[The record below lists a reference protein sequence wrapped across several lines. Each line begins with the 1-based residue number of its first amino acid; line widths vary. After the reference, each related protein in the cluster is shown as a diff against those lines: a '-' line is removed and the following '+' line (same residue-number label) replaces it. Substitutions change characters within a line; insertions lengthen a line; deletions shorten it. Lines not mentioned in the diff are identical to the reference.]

1 MHLLSAQAGALQQ
14 DGEAIDL
21 NQSPAPL
28 VFVSA
33 ADSELAL
40 LAGAADR
47 AGTSDLRLANLLRLS
62 HNLSVDLWIEKTV
75 SQAKLVV
82 VRLLGGSA
90 YWPYGVDQLTA
101 LAASG
106 RFQLAL
112 LPGDAT
118 PDSILQS
125 RSTVA
130 PDLWTQLHSLFT
142 AGGPENA
149 DAILAAMEG
158 RDAAEVKPFPRF
170 GYWTPKQ
177 GVAFELPVSDKPAV
191 PLHRDAGGAVFR
203 NRATRALACSADDLD
218 TEGSGMRPFR
228 EGSICGAQAAGD
240 PQSHR
245 LCAGARWA

>member
-1 MHLLSAQAGALQQ
+1 MHLLSALAGALQQ

-28 VFVSA
+28 EFAYA

-40 LAGAADR
+40 LASASDR
-47 AGTSDLRLANLLRLS
+47 TATSDLRLANLLRLS

-75 SQAKLVV
+75 SHAKLVV
-82 VRLLGGSA
+82 VRLLGGPA

-118 PDSILQS
+118 PDPIQQS

-130 PDLWTQLHSLFT
+130 
-142 AGGPENA
+142 A
-149 DAILAAMEG
+149 D
-158 RDAAEVKPFPRF
+158 
-170 GYWTPKQ
+170 Q
-177 GVAFELPVSDKPAV
+177 
-191 PLHRDAGGAVFR
+191 
-203 NRATRALACSADDLD
+203 RAR
-218 TEGSGMRPFR
+218 
-228 EGSICGAQAAGD
+228 
-240 PQSHR
+240 
-245 LCAGARWA
+245 